1 MFKINEGNFLLIS
14 SDIHNNEDVFQNL
27 AKVAEQQNCLAFL
40 YAGDLNI
47 ENIIINATLRSRNFL
62 FIPVQGNCDNKWD
75 AIDVGLDL
83 PLYRTCSFQGLKIFL
98 THGHMYYD
106 PDSAG
111 LSNNDFDIVINGHS
125 HVNSIRKETLKLK
138 ENSKEIIYL
147 NPGSPTWPRGRSKA
161 SYALIIFKENKS
173 VSVQIRDLSGDSLL
187 SEETITLH

>member
-1 MFKINEGNFLLIS
+1 M
-14 SDIHNNEDVFQNL
+14 
-27 AKVAEQQNCLAFL
+27 
-40 YAGDLNI
+40 
-47 ENIIINATLRSRNFL
+47 
-62 FIPVQGNCDNKWD
+62 
-75 AIDVGLDL
+75 GLDL